1 MNNNQDDWTKLS
13 RIVDNYVRM
22 VRAELHE
29 RWENWPVDLGK
40 REMYE
45 TIGAL
50 LARQVTLA
58 TQLANAPAIWNGHVA
73 PLILRT
79 MTDTYITLAWI
90 FDDPLD
96 RARKFILFGLGQEK
110 LEIEHRKAQ
119 LIADGK
125 VDVDNDPLVKYKE
138 AWLNSQRFAFL
149 TEVNVGSWSG
159 LSTREMAEEASCL
172 DLYRYA
178 YTPFSAATHSMWHH
192 INRYNLT
199 ECPNPL
205 HRHHNILIDPLMET
219 DVDYLYRAAK
229 YVQKTFNLFDRKTS
243 VKSDVP
249 SALAEL
255 VQALERFD
263 EAENQA
269 T

>member
-1 MNNNQDDWTKLS
+1 
-13 RIVDNYVRM
+13 
-22 VRAELHE
+22 
-29 RWENWPVDLGK
+29 
-40 REMYE
+40 
-45 TIGAL
+45 
-50 LARQVTLA
+50 
-58 TQLANAPAIWNGHVA
+58 
-73 PLILRT
+73 
-79 MTDTYITLAWI
+79 
-90 FDDPLD
+90 
-96 RARKFILFGLGQEK
+96 
-110 LEIEHRKAQ
+110 
-119 LIADGK
+119 
-125 VDVDNDPLVKYKE
+125 
-138 AWLNSQRFAFL
+138 
-149 TEVNVGSWSG
+149 
-159 LSTREMAEEASCL
+159 MAEEASCL